1 MISVSSIVVGGG
13 VAVAVALTVL
23 VEVYVAACVATYIE
37 PVLAARWAA
46 RTAARAA
53 RAWEDWLD
61 TEQTVREASL
71 AVWTACGFEPREVE
85 YYTEAWAEAQA
96 SADKAHVW
104 AQRAQASADKARA
117 WAARARA
124 RKG

>member
-1 MISVSSIVVGGG
+1 MVSVSNIIVAGG
-13 VAVAVALTVL
+13 VAVAAALTVL

-53 RAWEDWLD
+53 RAREDWLD
-61 TEQTVREASL
+61 TEQAVREASL
-71 AVWTACGFEPREVE
+71 AVWTAWGFESRAVK

-96 SADKAHVW
+96 SADRARSR
-104 AQRAQASADKARA
+104 AQRAQARANKARA
-117 WAARARA
+117 WAIRAN
-124 RKG
+124 KG